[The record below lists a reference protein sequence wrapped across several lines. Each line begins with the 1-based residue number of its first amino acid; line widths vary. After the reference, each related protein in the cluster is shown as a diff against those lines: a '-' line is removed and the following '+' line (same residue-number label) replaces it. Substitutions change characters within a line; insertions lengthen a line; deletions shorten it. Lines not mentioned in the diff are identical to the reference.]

1 MPWLGLKRI
10 AFIPVDQPGLN
21 ELPVPPDWRQEI
33 ERRLYFTRDSDRGID
48 VSLRDYIYTTSYG
61 RAVLEGVVL
70 DTVVMGQ
77 PGLPLDYV
85 KFKFEHLK
93 QEFDAAAVV
102 TLGKVATGQGECF
115 PGAFWAWFNMVSGV
129 GLWAMELTH
138 VLGSLWDLYTN
149 DKPND
154 LDRFDNMDNSSGTH
168 STAYT
173 KMLLGWLD
181 ASAIAI
187 DTLVDAQY
195 DLHAVGLVQPPP
207 SGRSTAVKI
216 ETNTNPLF
224 VEARLRVDQYDG
236 RNMWNRGNPTVDPTD
251 TGGIKSEGVIVYE
264 LAGEQDPRPNEPAP
278 GVMDPLIRLKT
289 LKALQP
295 GAVDHYV
302 GGNCE
307 RRGRVSRGIQGTDR
321 QSQCTIRSRA
331 RCSRDESGSCRS
343 RASESGPRGEVHG
356 TQHLTLMGVQPIAA
370 SGSLGGARQHGDD
383 GLAHRP
389 DPLTFQ

>member
-61 RAVLEGVVL
+61 RADLEGVVL

-187 DTLVDAQY
+187 DTLVGAQY

-295 GAVDHYV
+295 GQSITTSGVTVNVVAALA
-302 GGNCE
+302 GGF
-307 RRGRVSRGIQGTDR
+307 RVRIVNPNAPSVVVPDVREM
-321 QSQCTIRSRA
+321 SPA
-331 RCSRDESGSCRS
+331 
-343 RASESGPRGEVHG
+343 
-356 TQHLTLMGVQPIAA
+356 LAA
-370 SGSLGGARQHGDD
+370 AELQSLGLVAKFMGPNTSHSWVFSQS
-383 GLAHRP
+383 
-389 DPLTFQ
+389 PLPGHSVALGSTVTMVLRTGPIP

>member
-21 ELPVPPDWRQEI
+21 ELPVPPDLRQEI
-33 ERRLYFTRDSDRGID
+33 DRRLYFTRDSHRGID

-61 RAVLEGVVL
+61 RADLEGVVL

-295 GAVDHYV
+295 GQSITTSGVTVNVVAALA
-302 GGNCE
+302 GGF
-307 RRGRVSRGIQGTDR
+307 RVRIVNPNAPSVVVPDVREM
-321 QSQCTIRSRA
+321 SPA
-331 RCSRDESGSCRS
+331 
-343 RASESGPRGEVHG
+343 
-356 TQHLTLMGVQPIAA
+356 LAA
-370 SGSLGGARQHGDD
+370 AELQSLGLVAKFMGPNTSHSWVFSQS
-383 GLAHRP
+383 
-389 DPLTFQ
+389 PLPGHSVALGSTVTMVLRTGPIP